1 MIVFE
6 GQISGKCKEG
16 VLRRGAR
23 ISFIGGLITSI
34 LFAIPT
40 VVLALKIDLI
50 VLLFFLVLFLNQRN
64 AMIRSV
70 FQKQL
75 IWCQGEMD

>member
-16 VLRRGAR
+16 VLRRGAKN
-23 ISFIGGLITSI
+23 SFIGGLIASI

-40 VVLALKIDLI
+40 IILALK
-50 VLLFFLVLFLNQRN
+50 
-64 AMIRSV
+64 
-70 FQKQL
+70 
-75 IWCQGEMD
+75 